1 MHTPKL
7 PDTPELRDTPKQR
20 DTPELRSAPGSA
32 EQRRDEVMSFLS
44 HDMRS
49 PLSSILALLELHA
62 LDPDSHPA
70 AAVHAQ
76 IADLARGALELNE
89 LFGRVAAAE
98 TKVLAHAV
106 LDPADLCA
114 VAADAAW
121 EFAGAKNIGID
132 VVSAPEAAAVALVRG
147 DHDLLNQA
155 LVHLLTALARN
166 SAGGSR
172 LTLAWG
178 TDHQGVSIEVAGP
191 GQGFSAADTLAAPAA
206 KLHGSNPGAKRVPP
220 KVAAAQLEMALAT
233 IVAQRHGGRMA
244 FDHAPET
251 GARFSMVLP
260 LHQG

>member
-1 MHTPKL
+1 M
-7 PDTPELRDTPKQR
+7 DA
-20 DTPELRSAPGSA
+20 PELRSALRTA

-49 PLSSILALLELHA
+49 PLSSMLALLELHA

-98 TKVLAHAV
+98 TKVLAHEA

-121 EFAGAKNIGID
+121 EFAGRKNIKID
-132 VVSAPEAAAVALVRG
+132 VVSAPEPARVALIRG
-147 DHDLLNQA
+147 DPDLLHQA
-155 LVHLLTALARN
+155 VVHLLTAMARN

-172 LTLAWG
+172 LTLTWRA
-178 TDHQGVSIEVAGP
+178 DPEGVSMEVAGP

-206 KLHGSNPGAKRVPP
+206 KLRGSNPGARPVPP

-244 FDHAPET
+244 FDHTPET